1 LNQFPINGKISIT
14 YVNSIKSEEEKMELT
29 ALNVRKRILK
39 MANACGGSVHM
50 GGIMSMVELLTVL
63 YRDVLKYDFT
73 NTYWEERDRFI
84 LSKGHNVLTLFAILT
99 ECGVITEEEAATYY
113 QDGSI
118 FGSHPVMDLEHG
130 IESSNGSLGQ
140 GISMA
145 VGIAKA
151 AKIKGKD
158 YNVYTLIGDGEA
170 QEGSVWEAAMLAA
183 QWKLDNLTVIL
194 DYNKYQGDGLSTEI
208 VDLFTNAR
216 ERFESFGFTAINV
229 DGHDE
234 EAIKKAFL
242 APSEGKPKI
251 IIADTIKGKGISFM
265 EGNNDWHHNRLTQK
279 LYEEAMAEL
288 EVNA

>member
-1 LNQFPINGKISIT
+1 
-14 YVNSIKSEEEKMELT
+14 MELKSID
-29 ALNVRKRILK
+29 VRKRILK
-39 MANACGGSVHM
+39 MSNACKGSVHM

-63 YRDVLKYDFT
+63 YRDVLRYDFN
-73 NTYWEERDRFI
+73 NTYWEDRDRFI

-118 FGSHPVMDLEHG
+118 FGSHPVMDIEHG

-158 YNVYTLIGDGEA
+158 YKVYTLIGDGEA
-170 QEGSVWEAAMLAA
+170 QEGSVWEAVMLAA

-194 DYNKYQGDGLSTEI
+194 DYNKYQGDGKSTDI
-208 VDLFTNAR
+208 VDIFTNAK
-216 ERFESFGFTAINV
+216 ERFESFGFMAIEV

-234 EAIKKAFL
+234 QAIKEAYM
-242 APSEGKPKI
+242 ASGEGKPKI
-251 IIADTIKGKGISFM
+251 IIANTIKGKGVSFM
-265 EGNNDWHHNRLTQK
+265 EENNDWHHNRLSDK
-279 LYEEAMAEL
+279 LYEEAIAEL
-288 EVNA
+288 ELEEKA

>member
-1 LNQFPINGKISIT
+1 
-14 YVNSIKSEEEKMELT
+14 MELT
-29 ALNVRKRILK
+29 SLNVRKRILK

-63 YRDVLKYDFT
+63 YRDVLRYDFN
-73 NTYWEERDRFI
+73 NTYWEDRDRFI
-84 LSKGHNVLTLFAILT
+84 LSKGHNVLTQFAILT

-145 VGIAKA
+145 VGVAKA

-158 YNVYTLIGDGEA
+158 FKVYTLIGDGEA

-208 VDLFTNAR
+208 VDIFTNAK

-234 EAIKKAFL
+234 NAIKAAFD
-242 APSEGKPKI
+242 APANGKPKI
-251 IIADTIKGKGISFM
+251 IIADTLKGKGISFM
-265 EGNNDWHHNRLTQK
+265 EDNNDWHHNRLSDK
-279 LYEEAMAEL
+279 IYAEAIEELNKQEGQ
-288 EVNA
+288 E